1 MDTPAVPTA
10 QEAVALRAGAREALR
25 RGDLEARVTLLRSLV
40 ALPGRSHADL
50 SALADALFDARRFL
64 DAEALL
70 RAAHEESPDDLH
82 VQFLL
87 GSALNRMGRR
97 AACCEAVRA
106 AALDPRTP
114 RGAAFMLGFNLRGLG
129 LLPEAREAFARLPQ
143 EVAGFWGV
151 ERQGCEEAFARA
163 EQRAA
168 DPTAPWHER
177 LHAFAA
183 LDRREEFA
191 AAFAALDAAKARSP
205 HAAAARAILAL
216 RDGGA
221 AAAAAVFAE
230 AAAASDAPA
239 LRLEWAL
246 HLMDAG
252 RYEEAEAVLLGID
265 QEKRPAA
272 AWVLLARLLLLTKP
286 EALPA
291 EFVDG
296 FLDRFPQKFEAS
308 STFVLRSLA
317 AGHARRFT
325 EPETVSATAREAV
338 ADLAIVQFWH
348 GVVPEDV
355 RPLIAGWQQRNPG
368 LRHELFD
375 EGRARSFLAANFGE
389 ETAQLFDHCHHAAMK
404 SDFFRLGYLLL
415 HGGVYVDA
423 DEVCQRSILPV
434 VEALDRTECVV
445 YMRGGLMPYLNNSF
459 IAARPRARVIATAF
473 RDVAKALRA
482 ARAQGLRP
490 NIWEATGPGALT
502 RAAASALRAAMADGA
517 SPVTMLEVMT
527 EGQLTTL
534 SHTNEQL
541 AYKRTS
547 EGDWRSQKAQKA
559 AGALDMSSLGQTFGA
574 KYEPGSD
581 WGGHSGGGSSPAH
594 MGPYVHFVE
603 HFIHLNQLR
612 SVTDIGCGDW
622 VFSRFL
628 NFGRATYTGYDVV
641 PQLIARNRLL
651 YSREGIRFE
660 TMPGDLSSLPGGD
673 LVLIKDVL
681 QHLPIATVQEMLA
694 RILPKFRFAL
704 ITNSYRKHGAT
715 PLNGEISTGGFRPL
729 DLTAKPFDLQGSYVL
744 EFPSAHWELLR
755 TLLVIRAPG

>member
-1 MDTPAVPTA
+1 MEMAAVPVA
-10 QEAVALRAGAREALR
+10 ENAEALRAAAREALR
-25 RGDLEARVTLLRSLV
+25 RGDIAGRVARLERLAT
-40 ALPGRSHADL
+40 LPGRSHTDL
-50 SALADALFDARRFL
+50 SALADALFDARRFQ

-70 RAAHEESPDDLH
+70 RAAHEQSPDDLH
-82 VQFLL
+82 IEFLL
-87 GSALNRMGRR
+87 GSALNRVGRR
-97 AACCEAVRA
+97 AACCEALRRSA
-106 AALDPRTP
+106 HDPRMP
-114 RGAAFMLGFNLRGLG
+114 RVAAFLLGFNRRMLG
-129 LLPEAREAFARLPQ
+129 LLPEARDAFAQLPQ
-143 EVAGFWGV
+143 EVVGFWSV
-151 ERQGCEEAFARA
+151 ERQACEDAFARA
-163 EQRAA
+163 ERHAA
-168 DPTAPWHER
+168 DPAAPWHER
-177 LHAFAA
+177 LRAFAA

-191 AAFAALDAAKARSP
+191 AALASLDPANARSP
-205 HAAAARAILAL
+205 HVAAARAILAL

-230 AAAASDAPA
+230 AAAASDAPG
-239 LRLEWAL
+239 LRLEWAR
-246 HLMDAG
+246 HLTDVG
-252 RYEEAEAVLLGID
+252 RDDEAEALLLGIPE
-265 QEKRPAA
+265 EKRPVD

-286 EALPA
+286 EALPEA
-291 EFVDG
+291 FVNG

-308 STFVLRSLA
+308 TTFVLRALA
-317 AGHARRFT
+317 TGEARRFT
-325 EPETVSATAREAV
+325 EPETAPDAPREAV

-355 RPLIAGWQQRNPG
+355 RPLIAGWQQRNAP

-375 EGRARSFLAANFGE
+375 EARARGFLAANFGE

-404 SDFFRLGYLLL
+404 SDVFRLGYLLL

-423 DEVCQRSILPV
+423 DEICQRSILPV
-434 VEALDRTECVV
+434 VDALDRTECVL
-445 YMRGGLMPYLNNSF
+445 YLRGGLMPYVNNSF

-473 RDVAKALRA
+473 RDVLKALRA

-490 NIWEATGPGALT
+490 NIWETTGPGALT
-502 RAAASALRAAMADGA
+502 RAAAGALRAAAAEGA
-517 SPVTMLEVMT
+517 SPHTTLELMT

-534 SHTNEQL
+534 AHTNEQL

-547 EGDWRSQKAQKA
+547 EGDWRSQKAEKA
-559 AGALDMSSLGQTFGA
+559 PAALDMGSLGEIFGK

-603 HFIHLNQLR
+603 RFIHLNQVR

-641 PQLIARNRLL
+641 PQLVARNRLL
-651 YSREGIRFE
+651 YGRDGIRFE
-660 TMPGDLSSLPGGD
+660 TMPGDLDTLPGGD

-681 QHLPIATVQEMLA
+681 QHLPIAMVQDMLA

-704 ITNSYRKHGAT
+704 ITNSHRKHGAT
-715 PLNGEISTGGFRPL
+715 PLNGEIAAGGFRPL
-729 DLTAKPFDLQGSYVL
+729 DLTAKPFQLQGSYVL